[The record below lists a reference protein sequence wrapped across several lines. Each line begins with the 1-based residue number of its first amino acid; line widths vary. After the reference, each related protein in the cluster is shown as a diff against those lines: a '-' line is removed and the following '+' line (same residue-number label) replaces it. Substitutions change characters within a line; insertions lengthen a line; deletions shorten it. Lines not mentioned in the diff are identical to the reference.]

1 MEKIMSRLVHFS
13 VKYRVWVIAA
23 TAVLTLFFGG
33 FATQIQFNPNIEA
46 MVPGSDISKKN
57 FEEMGIASSDYIAYT
72 ATADDA
78 FTPEQLRRFDAFI
91 NEVLKLEGIKGVK
104 SPFNQIEVVKK
115 GGSFFGIEPIV
126 DGIDA
131 IQTQEDA
138 DALKEALLGNYM
150 TNNLVVSQEGR
161 TLVALFTYDSTVN
174 LTKLVDEILTVE
186 APLKETFDTAVTWRC
201 RWFL

>member
-33 FATQIQFNPNIEA
+33 FATQIQFNPNIES

-115 GGSFFGIEPIV
+115 CDSNAGRRRCFERSAAWQLHDKQFGGFAGRPDAGGVVYLRF
-126 DGIDA
+126 DG
-131 IQTQEDA
+131 Q
-138 DALKEALLGNYM
+138 
-150 TNNLVVSQEGR
+150 
-161 TLVALFTYDSTVN
+161 F
-174 LTKLVDEILTVE
+174 DEIG
-186 APLKETFDTAVTWRC
+186 
-201 RWFL
+201 

>member
-33 FATQIQFNPNIEA
+33 FATQIQFNPNIES

-78 FTPEQLRRFDAFI
+78 FTPAQLRRFDAFI

-115 GGSFFGIEPIV
+115 GGSFFGVEPMIG
-126 DGIDA
+126 GIDA

-150 TNNLVVSQEGR
+150 TNNLVVSQEGDKQFGGFAGR
-161 TLVALFTYDSTVN
+161 PDAGGVVYLR
-174 LTKLVDEILTVE
+174 
-186 APLKETFDTAVTWRC
+186 FDGESDKTG
-201 RWFL
+201 

>member
-33 FATQIQFNPNIEA
+33 FATQIQFNPNIES

-115 GGSFFGIEPIV
+115 GGSFFGVEPWWFRRK
-126 DGIDA
+126 A
-131 IQTQEDA
+131 
-138 DALKEALLGNYM
+138 
-150 TNNLVVSQEGR
+150 GR
-161 TLVALFTYDSTVN
+161 W
-174 LTKLVDEILTVE
+174 
-186 APLKETFDTAVTWRC
+186 WRC
-201 RWFL
+201 LLTIRRSI